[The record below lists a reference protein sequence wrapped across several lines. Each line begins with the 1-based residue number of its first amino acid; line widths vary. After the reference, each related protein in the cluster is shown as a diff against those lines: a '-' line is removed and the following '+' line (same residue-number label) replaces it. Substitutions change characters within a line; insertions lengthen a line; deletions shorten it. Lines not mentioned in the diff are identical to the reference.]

1 LRKHRHPELESDVF
15 KKLCVAL
22 VAVAIPATA
31 HASPVVVTVDALA
44 NSSSGGIGLAT
55 LSLTSGESFTVSA
68 DPGDLWSAGDLP
80 RWSNA
85 NGLTGDLYATGSDD
99 SGQAAGTHI
108 GEPFGPWT
116 ENGFTAPYGSLV
128 GEING
133 VYELLGTSF
142 SGLAW
147 DTGVLNLF
155 YWDEN
160 NYDNSG
166 SISVTLDADADAAV
180 PEPATLTL
188 LGTGLIG
195 FGLRRRKKS

>member
-1 LRKHRHPELESDVF
+1 MI

-22 VAVAIPATA
+22 VALAIPGAA
-31 HASPVVVTVDALA
+31 YASPVVVTVDAFA
-44 NSSSGGIGLAT
+44 NSSSGTGVGLT
-55 LSLTSGESFTVSA
+55 TVSLTAGESLTVSA
-68 DPGDLWSAGDLP
+68 DPGDLWKAGDPL

-85 NGLTGDLYATGSDD
+85 NGLTGDLFATGSDD
-99 SGQAAGTHI
+99 SGEAGGTQI
-108 GEPFGPWT
+108 GEAFPNWT
-116 ENGFTAPYGSLV
+116 QNGFTAPYGSLV

-133 VYELLGTSF
+133 VYEVLGTSF
-142 SGLAW
+142 SGFAW

-166 SISVTLDADADAAV
+166 SISVTIDADADNAV